1 SRLEKKAAK
10 KKYDVLGICSGP
22 EPQKG
27 IFEALL
33 TNQLRN
39 SPLKSLIIRGEP
51 DEENKSKSVEN
62 MVVRSFMNSQEINT
76 AIAESE
82 VIVSRSGYSMVMDL
96 AKMEKKAIFIPTPG
110 QTEQEYLAEE

>member
-1 SRLEKKAAK
+1 
-10 KKYDVLGICSGP
+10 
-22 EPQKG
+22 
-27 IFEALL
+27 
-33 TNQLRN
+33 
-39 SPLKSLIIRGEP
+39 
-51 DEENKSKSVEN
+51 

-110 QTEQEYLAEE
+110 QTEQEYLAEELMKRQVAFSMNQSSFNLVKALKETDKFSGFMKFEQDDSLLRNAIQSIL